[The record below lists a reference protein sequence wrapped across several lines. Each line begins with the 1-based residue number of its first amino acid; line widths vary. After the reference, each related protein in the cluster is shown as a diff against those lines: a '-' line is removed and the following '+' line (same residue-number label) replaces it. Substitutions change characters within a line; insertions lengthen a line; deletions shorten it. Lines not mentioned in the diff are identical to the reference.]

1 MHEVRLETVTHKKV
15 GKQVSSGLSWKQYE
29 AQFAYRLRPCT
40 MQPHGSPRNISA
52 STSKMV
58 QVPITLQSPEQASR
72 VGQYV

>member
-1 MHEVRLETVTHKKV
+1 MSLASYPSCHIVSPAKLMHEVRLETVTHKKV

-52 STSKMV
+52 EYK
-58 QVPITLQSPEQASR
+58 
-72 VGQYV
+72 